1 MKRKIKKKIWIIS
14 IILLVIYIITLVINP
29 SAWIS
34 LLPIIIPTGI
44 LTVGIP
50 SYAII
55 RNTKKEIEQIVE
67 IHTKQ
72 TQECNTN
79 QNTKA
84 IEKKATDKHQIRISN
99 LIEPQYKIEEKR
111 EKNKVKTK
119 GTIH

>member
-29 SAWIS
+29 SVWIS

-55 RNTKKEIEQIVE
+55 RNTKEEIEQIVE

-72 TQECNTN
+72 IQECNTN

-84 IEKKATDKHQIRISN
+84 IEKTATNNNQINAI
-99 LIEPQYKIEEKR
+99 LKPQYEQEQNQEEKP
-111 EKNKVKTK
+111 KIKTK